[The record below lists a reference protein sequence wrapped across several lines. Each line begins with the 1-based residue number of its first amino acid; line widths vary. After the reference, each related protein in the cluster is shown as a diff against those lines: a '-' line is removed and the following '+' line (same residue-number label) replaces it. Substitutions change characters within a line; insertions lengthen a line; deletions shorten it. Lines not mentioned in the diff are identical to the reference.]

1 MRSSDKEKFSLAMG
15 EVLYNLR
22 DRANMANMTYIE
34 NAGIGQVTLRNW
46 ELGYCLPRMEVLI
59 QAAAPFGLK
68 GWELYKLVEE
78 EYARKKARTPNG
90 VRFNKAN
97 QGKENGNRRHR
108 REGGI

>member
-78 EYARKKARTPNG
+78 EYARKKTSTPNG
-90 VRFNKAN
+90 VRFDKAN

>member
-1 MRSSDKEKFSLAMG
+1 MRSTDKEKFSLAMG

-22 DRANMANMTYIE
+22 DHANMANMTYTDK
-34 NAGIGQVTLRNW
+34 AGIGENTLCNW
-46 ELGYCLPRMEVLI
+46 ESGRCLPRVEVLI
-59 QAAAPFGLK
+59 QAAAPFRLK

-78 EYARKKARTPNG
+78 KYARKKARTPNG

>member
-1 MRSSDKEKFSLAMG
+1 MRSTDKDKFSLAMG

-22 DRANMANMTYIE
+22 DRRYMSNMTYTAK
-34 NAGIGQVTLRNW
+34 AGIGENTLCNW
-46 ELGYCLPRMEVLI
+46 ESGRCLPRIEVLI

>member
-1 MRSSDKEKFSLAMG
+1 
-15 EVLYNLR
+15 
-22 DRANMANMTYIE
+22 
-34 NAGIGQVTLRNW
+34 
-46 ELGYCLPRMEVLI
+46 
-59 QAAAPFGLK
+59 LK

-78 EYARKKARTPNG
+78 EYARKKARTSNG